1 MDFNGAWIK
10 AQKDDKA
17 SLNTEIPEV
26 VKGPMV
32 ENNFFFFFS
41 WYKII
46 VSEKE

>member
-26 VKGPMV
+26 RKGPMV
-32 ENNFFFFFS
+32 QNKFYYLSFL
-41 WYKII
+41 I
-46 VSEKE
+46 